1 VNPLTGVL
9 AAMVAAGLAGAGGI
23 WYGIE
28 LGREREAAERD
39 RIATVERSVRDEAMA
54 GAAAAIAA
62 NRPRNVTIR
71 QETERE
77 IKTNVVYRDC
87 VHSADQLQRIN
98 AALTGAGVA
107 AGRGELPASDAAR

>member
-1 VNPLTGVL
+1 MNPLTGVL
-9 AAMVAAGLAGAGGI
+9 AALVAAGLAGAGGV
-23 WYGIE
+23 WYGVG

-71 QETERE
+71 QETQRE
-77 IKTNVVYRDC
+77 IQTNTVYRDC
-87 VHSADQLQRIN
+87 VHSAEQLRRIN
-98 AALTGAGVA
+98 AALAGGGVA
-107 AGRGELPASDAAR
+107 ARGGELPASDPAR